1 MRRLPAI
8 VTLASLG
15 LILIAPQLRAD
26 EATKVIKLHQEPPVL
41 ANVDLGKAGGSHGDM
56 LAFEA
61 ALTGEGGAKA
71 TLHGL
76 LITVDIPDGADTLED
91 RSGQLYIDFGG
102 GNSVVIAGR
111 SVYEGGQAEMTKGTP
126 QLRAIIGGTGE
137 YMGARGQVSSVRN
150 ADNSYDHTLELVH

>member
-1 MRRLPAI
+1 MQRLTAF
-8 VTLASLG
+8 VTLASLA
-15 LILIAPQLRAD
+15 LILVAPQVRAD
-26 EATKVIKLHQEPPVL
+26 EAAKVIKLHQEPPALVSI
-41 ANVDLGKAGGSHGDM
+41 DIGKAGGSHGDM

-61 ALTGEGGAKA
+61 ALTGEDGAKA

-102 GNSVVIAGR
+102 GNSVVVAGR
-111 SVYEGGQAEMTKGTP
+111 SVYEGGQAEMTKGKP

-137 YMGARGQVSSVRN
+137 YMAARGQVSSVRN
-150 ADNSYDHTLELVH
+150 EDNSYDHVLQLLH